1 MTESFDADLAA
12 LQNALAGEYSIEREL
27 GRGGMGIVYLAR
39 EVRLDRMV
47 ALKVLPPSLGA
58 SRPELR
64 ERFLREARTSAKL
77 SHPNIVPIFRAD
89 EIGGFVFFAMG
100 YVEGETLTQRVRHK
114 GPLTPRDL
122 IPIIREVAWALAY
135 AHARGI
141 VHRDVKPDNI
151 LLEHG
156 TNRALVTDF
165 GIAHLAEASAL
176 TQDGMVMG
184 TAHYMSPEQAAGEPV
199 DGRSDLY
206 SLGVVAYF
214 ALTGKLPFDA
224 PTMNALLAM
233 HLTQPPPPI
242 ATVRSGLPRGLTTTI
257 ERCLAKEPSARFQT
271 GEALAEA
278 VAAPTQMVQDIPT
291 PVRVWA
297 QKGQTIRVMAIIWYV
312 LTFLDM
318 VDGSIGIGHLFA
330 LVIPIGVWIAVA
342 ITHTRQVLESGYSLE
357 DLRLGL
363 RSHIERREEE
373 TAFEVAQR
381 PPLLAR
387 VIRDLGYVGLANVA
401 ASALALR
408 FIAPPD
414 AEAALEYLVWFGIS
428 CVSTVT
434 SGVIGLFYPG
444 RRVGAKSR
452 LDQLRIRF
460 WNSRVGE
467 WVAEL
472 AGKGLHIKSAADA
485 THRPTELA
493 IGSAADVLFE
503 ALPRAAKQELRDLPE
518 VMRQLEQDAQAMRK
532 RIDQL
537 NLSIAD
543 VNSGTNSVTLGTS
556 AGSLTDQKAELVRDL
571 ERAREEASGRLQAS
585 VAALERIRL
594 GLVRLRAGAGTAA
607 EVTATLASAKRVAD
621 ELDYRR
627 LGDAE
632 ASALIP
638 GGERTP
644 AGA

>member
-27 GRGGMGIVYLAR
+27 GRGGMGVVYLAR
-39 EVRLDRMV
+39 EVRLDRLV
-47 ALKVLPPSLGA
+47 ALKVLPPALGA
-58 SRPELR
+58 ARPELR

-100 YVEGETLTQRVRHK
+100 YVEGETLSQRVRHS

-122 IPIIREVAWALAY
+122 IPIVREVAWALAY

-165 GIAHLAEASAL
+165 GIAHVAQASAL

-214 ALTGKLPFDA
+214 ALTGKMPFDA

-242 ATVRSGLPRGLTTTI
+242 AMVRAGMPRGLTTTI
-257 ERCLAKEPSARFQT
+257 ERCLAKDPVARFQT

-278 VAAPTQMVQDIPT
+278 LAAPTQMVHDIPT

-297 QKGQTIRVMAIIWYV
+297 QKGQTVRVLAIIWY
-312 LTFLDM
+312 LFTILDM
-318 VDGSIGIGHLFA
+318 VDGSIGLGHLVA
-330 LVIPIGVWIAVA
+330 LTIPIAVWLGVA

-373 TAFEVAQR
+373 TAFEVGQR
-381 PPLLAR
+381 APLMAR
-387 VIRDLGYVGLANVA
+387 VIRDLGYIGLVNVA
-401 ASALALR
+401 ASAAVLYVFPSR
-408 FIAPPD
+408 DP
-414 AEAALEYLVWFGIS
+414 EMALEYLVWFGIS

-434 SGVIGLFYPG
+434 SGLIGLFYPG

-460 WNSRVGE
+460 WNSRFGE
-467 WVAEL
+467 WIADM
-472 AGKGLHIKSAADA
+472 AGKGLHIRTAADS

-493 IGSAADVLFE
+493 IGSAADILFQ
-503 ALPRAAKQELRDLPE
+503 ALPKLAKQELRDLPD

-537 NLSIAD
+537 TLSVAD
-543 VNSGTNSVTLGTS
+543 VNSGTGSATLSETG
-556 AGSLTDQKAELVRDL
+556 AVALQKTELVRDL
-571 ERAREEASGRLQAS
+571 ERAREEATGRLQAS

-594 GLVRLRAGAGTAA
+594 GLVRLHAGAGTAA
-607 EVTATLASAKRVAD
+607 DVTATLQSAKRVAD
-621 ELDYRR
+621 DLEYRR

-632 ASALIP
+632 ASAMIP